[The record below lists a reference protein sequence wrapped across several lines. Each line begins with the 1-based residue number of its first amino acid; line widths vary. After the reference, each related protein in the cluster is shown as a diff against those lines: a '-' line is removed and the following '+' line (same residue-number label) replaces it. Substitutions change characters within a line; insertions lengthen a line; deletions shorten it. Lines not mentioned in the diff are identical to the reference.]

1 MNRSLY
7 TFLAGGILLITGAAC
22 KKEALLTYKSDDNI
36 YFNFIEGTNP
46 ATNDLGR
53 HQDSLD
59 ITFSF
64 DDASITDTI
73 INIPV
78 AVTGEASSQNRNF
91 TLVADPAS
99 TAKAGT
105 DYELPSSYVI
115 RAGLIQDTI
124 SIRFKRTPAL
134 KTNVLSLL
142 LSLEDNDQFKT
153 NLLYRNR
160 SPMSQSSPIY
170 TTDTVKM
177 KTFKITLG
185 DMLAAGPYWSS
196 YYEYS
201 FGTFSEKKV
210 RLMNQIVGMPLSFW
224 SKPANTAQER
234 SDIAYYGSF
243 TARYLSDQAY
253 AGNTIYEADGIT
265 PMKMGFRFP

>member
-1 MNRSLY
+1 M
-7 TFLAGGILLITGAAC
+7 LLILGASC

-36 YFNFIEGTNP
+36 YFNLIVGTNP

-53 HQDSLD
+53 HQDTLD

-64 DDASITDTI
+64 DDASVTDTLI
-73 INIPV
+73 DLPV

-91 TLVADPAS
+91 NLVVDPAS

-105 DYELPSSYVI
+105 NYELPASFVV
-115 RAGLIQDTI
+115 RAGLIQDTVR
-124 SIRFKRTPAL
+124 IRFKRTPEL

-142 LSLEDNDQFKT
+142 LSLADNDQFKA
-153 NLLYRNR
+153 NLLYRSR
-160 SPMSQSSPIY
+160 SPQSQTGTIY
-170 TTDTVKM
+170 STDTVKM
-177 KTFKITLG
+177 KTFKITVG
-185 DMLAAGPYWSS
+185 DMLSAGPYWPS

-210 RLMNQIVGMPLSFW
+210 RLMNQIAGMPLSFW

-265 PMKMGFRFP
+265 PMKMGSRFP

>member
-7 TFLAGGILLITGAAC
+7 TFLAGGMLLIVGASC
-22 KKEALLTYKSDDNI
+22 KKESLLTYKSDNNI

-53 HQDSLD
+53 HQDTLD

-64 DDASITDTI
+64 NDASVTDTI

-78 AVTGEASSQNRNF
+78 AVTGEASAENRNF
-91 TLVADPAS
+91 NLMVDPAS

-105 DYELPSSYVI
+105 NYELPSSFVV
-115 RAGLIQDTI
+115 RAGLTQDTVR
-124 SIRFKRTPAL
+124 IRFKRTPEL
-134 KTNVLSLL
+134 KTTVLSLL
-142 LSLEDNDQFKT
+142 LNLADNDQFKA

-160 SPMSQSSPIY
+160 SPQSQTTPIY
-170 TTDTVKM
+170 STDTVRM
-177 KTFKITLG
+177 KTFKITVG
-185 DMLAAGPYWSS
+185 DMLAAGPYWPS

-224 SKPANTAQER
+224 SKPTTTAQER
-234 SDIAYYGSF
+234 SDVAYYGSF
-243 TARYLSDQAY
+243 VARYLSDQAY
-253 AGNTIYEADGIT
+253 AGNTIFEADGIT
-265 PMKMGFRFP
+265 PMKMGNRFP